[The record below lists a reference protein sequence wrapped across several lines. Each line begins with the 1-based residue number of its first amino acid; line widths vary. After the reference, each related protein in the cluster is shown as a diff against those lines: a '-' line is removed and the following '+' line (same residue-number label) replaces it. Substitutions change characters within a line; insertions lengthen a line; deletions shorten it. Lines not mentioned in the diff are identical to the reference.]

1 MDIHC
6 ANAKRVAEYLSTH
19 QAVATVHYNGLPTH
33 PDYEVSLRQM
43 RKPGAV
49 LSFELK
55 DGFENAKQFI
65 NKLKMCVRAVSVGTA
80 DTLLSHPAS
89 MSHSGMSRED
99 RYKSGIT
106 DGLIRMSVGLEN
118 VDDILNDLEQ
128 ALKN

>member
-1 MDIHC
+1 L
-6 ANAKRVAEYLSTH
+6 RVAEFLTAH
-19 QAVATVHYNGLPTH
+19 AAIAVVHYNGLPSH
-33 PDYEVSLRQM
+33 PDYQTSMKQM
-43 RKPGAV
+43 QKPGAV

-55 DGFENAKQFI
+55 NGFDSAKQFI
-65 NKLKMCVRAVSVGTA
+65 DKLKMCVRAVSVGTA

-118 VDDILNDLEQ
+118 IDDILNDLDQ
-128 ALKN
+128 ALAT